1 MSDYIK
7 EYNANAEKHNKRV
20 KSIREV
26 RLPKSCVKAIDDSI
40 SAMDGIHE
48 SICDGVI
55 HGYNPLTI
63 DDVTKLVTA
72 LHKLRS
78 EFNYRELRS

>member
-40 SAMDGIHE
+40 RAMDMIHE
-48 SICDGVI
+48 QVCDGVI

-63 DDVTKLVTA
+63 DDIVTLLRA
-72 LHKLRS
+72 LHQLRA
-78 EFNYRELRS
+78 EFNYRELK

>member
-7 EYNANAEKHNKRV
+7 EYNASAEKHNKRV
-20 KSIREV
+20 KSIREN
-26 RLPKSCVKAIDDSI
+26 RLPKSCVEAIDSAI
-40 SAMDGIHE
+40 RAMDGVHE

-63 DDVTKLVTA
+63 NDVTTLVDA
-72 LHKLRS
+72 LHKLRT